1 MMHINKSWLME
12 CMGTFFF
19 ILTIA
24 MGLHPFAIA
33 SMLMAW
39 LYIGGYVSGAHYNP
53 MVSLAVKIREN
64 SSWSKFIQY
73 ALAQIV
79 GGFLAYSVAG
89 HLQGGITIPAPGA
102 DATLLQ
108 AFVVEILLAFVLA
121 SVILTVATT
130 APYKNSNIFGFAI
143 GLSILALAALGTPIS
158 GGLFNPAIALGASLA
173 GLVFYG
179 IPVMFNHLL
188 MYVAGACI
196 GGALAAKSCNYFEN
210 K

>member
-79 GGFLAYSVAG
+79 GGFLAYSAAG

-173 GLVFYG
+173 GLAFYG

-196 GGALAAKSCNYFEN
+196 GGALAAKSCNYFET